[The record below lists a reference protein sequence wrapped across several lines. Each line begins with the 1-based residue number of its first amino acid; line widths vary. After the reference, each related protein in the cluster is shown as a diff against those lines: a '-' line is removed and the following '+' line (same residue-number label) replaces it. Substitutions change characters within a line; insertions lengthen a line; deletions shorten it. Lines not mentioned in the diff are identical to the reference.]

1 MIRSFLQSWI
11 AAIFFLAS
19 IAVAQPVDAG
29 AIPYKIAP
37 TPVEEYGFRVLGG
50 MLLFIAA
57 AGAAAYFLSKK
68 NPVLV
73 QTLKS
78 NRRIKV
84 IERQRLNARCSLYVI
99 EFDQQELLIGQSGDS
114 IVCLSNPTAVKKEK

>member
-1 MIRSFLQSWI
+1 M
-11 AAIFFLAS
+11 FFLSS
-19 IAVAQPVDAG
+19 IAGAQPVDAG
-29 AIPYKIAP
+29 AIPYKTAP

-50 MLLFIAA
+50 ALLFIAA
-57 AGAAAYFLSKK
+57 AGVAVYFLSKK
-68 NPVLV
+68 NLGLA
-73 QTLKS
+73 QTFKS

-99 EFDQQELLIGQSGDS
+99 EFDQQELLIGQSGDN